1 MDVKPLLITGGTV
14 LAVNG
19 QDETIESGALL
30 IEGTRIVDIGPADV
44 LGARYPAAERLDASG
59 SVIMPGLVNLHM
71 HSGLI
76 RGTAEDLPVFE
87 WLAKHVDP
95 KHRALTEDL
104 AHAAARLCYAEAL
117 LSGTTCVLDMY
128 RFMHKCAV
136 AADELGLRAVLAPY
150 VVDKPGMDWFET
162 LETNRRLVE
171 ERNGTSEGRIHV
183 WFALEHL
190 TYNTEE
196 AYRKA
201 AELAAKYDT
210 GIHTHG
216 EESRDM
222 AISLKLRT
230 GRWPVELF
238 HDRGILGPRTVLA
251 HCVWLRREERELLAR
266 TGTAVAHCP
275 VSNLKLASGIAPVKE
290 LLEMG
295 VTVGI
300 GTDGVKENNNLDM
313 LEEMKFVPLLQK
325 ARLLDARVMPAETVI
340 RMATIGGAKA
350 LGLDREIGS
359 LEVGKKA
366 DLIVIDFRKPHLTPV
381 MGGKYNNAAS
391 NVVYA
396 ATGAD
401 VKHVFIDGRQV
412 VRDHRLVRADVSEII
427 ASGQTAAERLFRLRE
442 PFVPA

>member
-1 MDVKPLLITGGTV
+1 
-14 LAVNG
+14 
-19 QDETIESGALL
+19 
-30 IEGTRIVDIGPADV
+30 
-44 LGARYPAAERLDASG
+44 
-59 SVIMPGLVNLHM
+59 
-71 HSGLI
+71 
-76 RGTAEDLPVFE
+76 
-87 WLAKHVDP
+87 
-95 KHRALTEDL
+95 
-104 AHAAARLCYAEAL
+104 
-117 LSGTTCVLDMY
+117 
-128 RFMHKCAV
+128 
-136 AADELGLRAVLAPY
+136 
-150 VVDKPGMDWFET
+150 
-162 LETNRRLVE
+162 
-171 ERNGTSEGRIHV
+171 
-183 WFALEHL
+183 
-190 TYNTEE
+190 
-196 AYRKA
+196 
-201 AELAAKYDT
+201 
-210 GIHTHG
+210 
-216 EESRDM
+216 
-222 AISLKLRT
+222 
-230 GRWPVELF
+230 VELF